1 MNPRRL
7 LPAVLA
13 AALAG
18 CAGYHLGP
26 SSGLPEG
33 SLSVQVRPFINHTT
47 EPRISEYLASSMRR
61 QFQQDGTY
69 QLQDSGSADI
79 VITGE
84 IIRFQRSAMSYTTN
98 DVLTPQE
105 YALTLTA
112 NIVAR
117 DGFSGKVSLNRN
129 VSGQTFIRSG
139 NDLASSEREAMPN
152 LAADLA
158 RKAVSLLVDGPW

>member
-33 SLSVQVRPFINHTT
+33 SLSVQVRPFVNHTT
-47 EPRISEYLASSMRR
+47 EPRISEYLVSSLRR
-61 QFQQDGTY
+61 RFQQDGTY
-69 QLQDSGSADI
+69 QLQNSGTADI

-84 IIRFQRSAMSYTTN
+84 IIRFERGAISYTTN

-105 YALTLTA
+105 YTLTLTA
-112 NIVAR
+112 NVMAR
-117 DGFSGKVSLNRN
+117 DGFSGKVSLNRA
-129 VSGQTFIRSG
+129 VTGRTFIRGG
-139 NDLASSEREAMPN
+139 NDLPSAEREAMPN
-152 LAADLA
+152 LADDLA
-158 RKAVSLLVDGPW
+158 RNAVSILVDGPW